1 MLGQR
6 ARRELLRIVE
16 GRMPRPPRLAHPRL
30 GTPGHRRLCRLV
42 QRHPAAQ
49 RARLPHTQRVRSSYR
64 EGGAGDGSLIKPS
77 TLSVQAGQ
85 SHVRDLRVETESL
98 TVQRTPVPCTKGS
111 LDQLILTLGS
121 AGVFTT
127 ALDVLRIW
135 LGRDKTRSVDLT
147 YRDREGQEQHFSV
160 TAQHADRETLA
171 PLIAAVAV

>member
-1 MLGQR
+1 MCANSFSALLAR
-6 ARRELLRIVE
+6 AW
-16 GRMPRPPRLAHPRL
+16 
-30 GTPGHRRLCRLV
+30 
-42 QRHPAAQ
+42 
-49 RARLPHTQRVRSSYR
+49 
-64 EGGAGDGSLIKPS
+64 
-77 TLSVQAGQ
+77 AGQ
-85 SHVRDLRVETESL
+85 KTPALRGAHVAGTVNIALMPVSGRYDSDDNRWREQVADLVRDLRVETESL
-98 TVQRTPVPCTKGS
+98 TVKRTPVPGTKGS

-171 PLIAAVAV
+171 PLIAAVAVQIGAGP